1 MGAVALKV
9 LVSLASSAM
18 PGLAAGLGLTG
29 FAATAFSYIATGL
42 VSAIGGKLFGPKKK
56 NQTASA
62 SQAAQDEGFMVNG
75 QGSVASI
82 PVVYGRRRIAGT
94 RVYIEST
101 DGAGDKSKHYQLQLV
116 YCVAE
121 GTIAQYE
128 KVYFNNDAVWI
139 NDNLAD
145 PNTHTGTFQNYI
157 TGNEDEDSE
166 NQNKDYTGGKIAFN
180 FYRGDQTAGTDIQP
194 VVNAIGSDWTTDDF
208 GKDLAWFHANL
219 EYDRDTFTGLPQVLV
234 EITGRETR
242 DVNNLAAGTTN
253 DKDEC
258 RNPANIIWDFLTNA
272 TFGKGIAEADLNLAS
287 FQDAHAYYESNQI
300 YFEGALNTSRSV
312 LENLD
317 NLLFSATAYLVYSQ
331 GQYHL
336 RLNRSVDTSDLSTFF
351 EFNTDNL
358 IGGWNII
365 LGEKSSRQNAIKTVF
380 SDPEKDWAEN
390 IVYIK
395 DAAYLAEDN
404 NTPLEQQVQLPFH
417 SNKAL
422 ATRMA
427 RFLLDQSRKQTTVS
441 FKAAHTALEVEVGDV
456 VVINHP
462 TPGWYGSN
470 KKLFRVVSI
479 SLNPESNLDITA
491 IEYDSSIYAALDDP
505 NYTE

>member
-29 FAATAFSYIATGL
+29 FGATAFSYIATGL

-75 QGSVASI
+75 QGSVASV

-101 DGAGDKSKHYQLQLV
+101 NGSGDKSKHDRLQLV

-139 NDNLAD
+139 NDNIAD
-145 PNTHTGTFQNYI
+145 PNTHTGTLQNYI
-157 TGNEDEDSE
+157 TGNEEEDQE
-166 NQNKDYTGGKIAFN
+166 NQNKDYTGKIDIN
-180 FYRGDQTAGTDIQP
+180 FYRGNQTAGTDIQP
-194 VVNAIGSDWTTDDF
+194 VVNAIGSDWTTNDY
-208 GKDLAWFHANL
+208 GGDLAWFHANIK
-219 EYDRDTFTGLPQVLV
+219 YDRETFSGLPQVLV
-234 EITGRETR
+234 EITGRMIR
-242 DVNNLAAGTTN
+242 NVNDLAAGTTN
-253 DKDEC
+253 NKDEC
-258 RNPANIIWDFLTNA
+258 RNPANILYDFLTNDV
-272 TFGKGIAEADLNLAS
+272 FGKGIAESDLDLAS
-287 FQDAHAYYESNQI
+287 FQDAHAYYDSKNI
-300 YFEGALNTSRSV
+300 YFEGAINTSRSV

-317 NLLFSATAYLVYSQ
+317 GLLFSATAYLVYSQ

-336 RLNRSVDTSDLSTFF
+336 RLNRSVDTTDTSQFF

-358 IGGWNII
+358 VGGWNII

-380 SDPEKDWAEN
+380 ADPTNDWTEN

-417 SNKAL
+417 SDKAL

-427 RFLLDQSRKQTTVS
+427 RFLLDQSRKQITVS
-441 FKAAHTALEVEVGDV
+441 FKAAHTALEVEVGDIV
-456 VVINHP
+456 VVNHP
-462 TPGWYGSN
+462 TPGWYGN
-470 KKLFRVVSI
+470 DKKLFRVVSI

-491 IEYDSSIYAALDDP
+491 IEYDSSVYAALDDP